1 MYISHGHRHAANYP
15 ITLDGDAYCIVHV
28 WNITKGGCRAN
39 FIHIWTSKIFH
50 PFSNNPRAEIFIMFL
65 YHIVITLYRSL
76 FLTRKTQQYQP
87 FSKHNFVYWKLKF
100 HVVVSQHFADIHR
113 AESEWVSRRRWWGLL
128 WKCSWKKRGCNARK
142 IVRGKKSDGKRAGV
156 RERTFWI
163 FHRTFKSLFHKM
175 RLSTKNNRNNNSK
188 IKILKMFD
196 ENLKAHKK
204 MVEVFDLWSSEQRHK
219 TSS

>member
-15 ITLDGDAYCIVHV
+15 ITLDGDAYYIVHV

-113 AESEWVSRRRWWGLL
+113 AESEWVSRSAVVRVVMKMLMEKKGLQRE
-128 WKCSWKKRGCNARK
+128 KNCTWKKVGWEASRSA
-142 IVRGKKSDGKRAGV
+142 
-156 RERTFWI
+156 W
-163 FHRTFKSLFHKM
+163 
-175 RLSTKNNRNNNSK
+175 
-188 IKILKMFD
+188 
-196 ENLKAHKK
+196 ENVLN
-204 MVEVFDLWSSEQRHK
+204 FPSNI
-219 TSS
+219 